1 MSDKKPNAN
10 NGKTTA
16 KNASKKP
23 TSGKVTKPLRPA
35 SAAKSG
41 QTGSTAEKKSS
52 GNRKAKLFDRLKKS
66 EEQGA
71 YTSVKNL
78 KNKRGFLGKASGAS
92 SRGGFE
98 QDKNRFRTIWVIALV
113 VLGLLIARAY
123 YLQVIFE
130 SSMFR

>member
-41 QTGSTAEKKSS
+41 QTGSTAEK
-52 GNRKAKLFDRLKKS
+52 NPLATVRL
-66 EEQGA
+66 
-71 YTSVKNL
+71 NC
-78 KNKRGFLGKASGAS
+78 
-92 SRGGFE
+92 
-98 QDKNRFRTIWVIALV
+98 
-113 VLGLLIARAY
+113 LID
-123 YLQVIFE
+123 
-130 SSMFR
+130 